1 MKGDMLMRPEDVSHE
16 ILETDVLVIGGG
28 LAGSMAAIKAREAGA
43 DVVIFEKAALRR
55 SGNAGKGMDHL
66 PTVVHPQLT
75 TTPNEVADRSLIG
88 VEGLVNPAL
97 SHLLAREGYHRIL
110 DLQSYGV
117 EIAQKNGTL
126 NFVPGSLELGK
137 KHTEAKWTMIFF
149 RGADLKLKLAR
160 EVRRRGIT
168 VIERTVGTQLLT
180 DNERVIGATGVNVRD
195 GRFVVCLARSTVL
208 TTGGAH
214 RLYPSAEGGLT
225 NYYCPT
231 NCGDGHAIA
240 YRVGARLTGME
251 FIQVQT
257 HTVDL
262 PPGPRPHG
270 FFVILVSETGEDL
283 LKKLDMKG
291 NLLRAHARAVRIEE
305 KQGRLAY
312 WNTDQM
318 PEEAI
323 GFWRLGMANENP
335 ICLKFLKEEG
345 LDFGRKPRQAKYRVY
360 GLLRS
365 MSGPV
370 VNEECRTSLEGL
382 YASGDL
388 INSSALG
395 GATGAFVTGGQAGKT
410 AGQHALQVK
419 RGRLDEQQIHQ
430 EKARI
435 YAPYNREEGLPPLVV
450 EEKVKALLAEY
461 VGIEREEAKLK
472 RAWDLLMEA
481 ETELIP
487 RLSAKTPH
495 DLLRAIEIQNIV
507 TVAQMHA
514 QASLARTETRLS
526 PFFYRVD
533 YPERDDVHWQK
544 AVIIQQE
551 DGKMK
556 VFSAVP
562 SNWMEGE

>member
-1 MKGDMLMRPEDVSHE
+1 MKPKDASHE
-16 ILETDVLVIGGG
+16 IIETDVLVIGGG
-28 LAGSMAAIKAREAGA
+28 LAGSMAAIKAHETGA
-43 DVVIFEKAALRR
+43 DVLIFEKAALRR

-66 PTVVHPQLT
+66 PIVVHPQLT
-75 TTPNEVADRSLIG
+75 TTPDEVAERSLIG
-88 VEGLVNPAL
+88 VEGLVNPTL
-97 SHLLAREGYHRIL
+97 SHLLAREGYYRIL
-110 DLQSYGV
+110 DLRDYGV
-117 EIAQKNGTL
+117 EIGQKDGTL

-137 KHTEAKWTMIFF
+137 KHTEARWTMIFF
-149 RGADLKLKLAR
+149 RGADLKLKLAK
-160 EVRRRGIT
+160 EVRRRGIK
-168 VIERTVGTQLLT
+168 VVERTVGTRLLT

-195 GRFVVCLARSTVL
+195 GRFVVCLAKCTVL

-214 RLYPSAEGGLT
+214 RLYPSPEEGLT

-231 NCGDGHAIA
+231 NCGDGHAMA
-240 YRVGARLTGME
+240 YRAGARLTGME
-251 FIQVQT
+251 FIQIQT

-291 NLLRAHARAVRIEE
+291 NLLRAHARAIRSEE

-318 PEEAI
+318 SEEAI

-335 ICLKFLKEEG
+335 ICLKYLKEEG
-345 LDFGRKPRQAKYRVY
+345 LDLGRKPRQAKYRVY

-365 MSGPV
+365 ISGPI
-370 VNEECRTSLEGL
+370 VNEKCRTSLEGL

-388 INSSALG
+388 INSSAMG
-395 GATGAFVTGGQAGKT
+395 GATGAFVTGGQAGKM
-410 AGQHALQVK
+410 AGQYAAQVK
-419 RGRLDEQQIHQ
+419 RGHLDEQQIRQ

-435 YAPYNREEGLPPLVV
+435 YASYNNEEGLPPLVV

-461 VGIEREEAKLK
+461 AGIEREEAKLK
-472 RAWDLLMEA
+472 RAWELLTEA

-487 RLSAKTPH
+487 QLSAKTPH
-495 DLLRAIEIQNIV
+495 DLLRAVEIQDIL
-507 TVAQMHA
+507 TVAQMHL

-533 YPERDDVHWQK
+533 YPEQDDAHWQK
-544 AVIIQQE
+544 AVIIQQ
-551 DGKMK
+551 DGGKMK

-562 SNWMEGE
+562 TNWMEGE